1 MSENG
6 DTTVAR
12 RTDDRET
19 PPDTD
24 FAAAGNLWEP
34 VPFDR
39 GTILKYDRPGPRYTS
54 YPAAPHFRDDFRG
67 ARYRDLLTSSA
78 GSGVPLSLYVHV
90 PFCSKRCFFCG
101 CHVKI
106 ARDHSRGKIY
116 LPAIEREMQHAAEA
130 CGATDRE
137 VVQVHWGGGTP
148 TFLPP
153 EDLTA
158 LADMIRRHFHLSK
171 TSEIGLEVDP
181 RECSDQHLDALEA
194 AGFNRISLGVQDLDP
209 KVQAAMNR
217 IQPLE
222 MTRSVIDGAR
232 RRGMSSVNVDLIY
245 GLPLQTP
252 GSFAHTLD
260 QVVEELDP
268 DRLAI
273 FNFAYLPAMLPH
285 QRVINPE
292 SVPGPEEKLTLLET
306 AVEKLTEAGY
316 IFIGMDH
323 FARPEDPLSQA
334 LKEGSLTRNFQG
346 YSTCGATDLLAFGVS
361 AISQV
366 AGGYAQNEKE
376 IPDYQRRLGS
386 SNGDGGTDQDI
397 ADDNAGFATARG
409 LELDAED
416 ELRRDVIMTLMCT
429 FRLRKRDIEERH
441 GIDFDAH
448 FGDALE
454 ALEPMAEDGLLEI
467 RPDRLEVLPLGRLLI
482 RNLAM
487 TFDAYLPQETEVR
500 YSRTV

>member
-1 MSENG
+1 MSHDG
-6 DTTVAR
+6 DLGVATR
-12 RTDDRET
+12 PTDSR
-19 PPDTD
+19 
-24 FAAAGNLWEP
+24 AAGNLWEP

-39 GTILKYDRPGPRYTS
+39 SKILRYDRPGPRYTS

-67 ARYRDLLTSSA
+67 ARYRELLESSA
-78 GSGVPLSLYVHV
+78 GTGVPLSLYVHI

-106 ARDHSRGKIY
+106 ARDHTRGKTY
-116 LPAIEREMQHAAEA
+116 LPLIEREMEHAAEA
-130 CGATDRE
+130 CGAAERE

-153 EDLTA
+153 EDLSA
-158 LADMIRRHFHLSK
+158 LAAMSRRHFPLAESC
-171 TSEIGLEVDP
+171 EIGLEVDP
-181 RECSDQHLDALEA
+181 RQCTDEHLDALQE
-194 AGFNRISLGVQDLDP
+194 AGFNRISMGVQDLDP
-209 KVQAAMNR
+209 RVQEAMNR

-222 MTRSVIDGAR
+222 MSRSLVEGAR
-232 RRGMSSVNVDLIY
+232 RRGMTSVNVDLIY

-252 GSFAHTLD
+252 ESFARTLD
-260 QVVEELDP
+260 QVVEVLDP

-285 QRVINPE
+285 QRVINPKA
-292 SVPGPEEKLTLLET
+292 VPGPEEKLALLET

-323 FARPEDPLSQA
+323 FAKPEDPLSQA
-334 LKEGSLTRNFQG
+334 LKDGSLTRNFQG

-376 IPDYQRRLGS
+376 IPDYRRRLEGEDGS
-386 SNGDGGTDQDI
+386 PEGDAND
-397 ADDNAGFATARG
+397 AAGFATARG

-429 FRLRKRDIEERH
+429 FRLHKSAIEERH

-454 ALEPMAEDGLLEI
+454 ALAPMADDGLLEI
-467 RPDRLEVLPLGRLLI
+467 DADRLEVLPLGRLLI

-487 TFDAYLPQETEVR
+487 TFDAYLPRETRVR